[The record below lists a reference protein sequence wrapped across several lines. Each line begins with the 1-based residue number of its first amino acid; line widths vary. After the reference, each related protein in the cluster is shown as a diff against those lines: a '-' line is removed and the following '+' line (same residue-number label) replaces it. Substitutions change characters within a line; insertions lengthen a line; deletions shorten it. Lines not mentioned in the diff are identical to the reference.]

1 MRCPIR
7 ISPARMQAR
16 LVILAFLVALLLP
29 SSKLFAQQS
38 YVTRFDTYVGYA
50 FLDSPNVSLF
60 ENGLHYQF
68 GVRPKTWYSI
78 GFDYTVAM
86 GNLTLTPDLLTNTAQ
101 QSLAPLLAMAP
112 AGYQLSVST
121 HSRTQTF
128 SAGPQLAYRHF
139 SKVTL
144 FVRPDFGAMYERATP
159 HPAPGDEISILA
171 VEGLAPAGYKTSWT
185 PFGGFGG
192 GVDFLFSKHF
202 ALRAQADLVYNHLFS
217 DILRDGRLTT
227 RFSIG
232 PCFNFGRNIQK

>member
-1 MRCPIR
+1 M
-7 ISPARMQAR
+7 
-16 LVILAFLVALLLP
+16 
-29 SSKLFAQQS
+29 LFAEQS
-38 YVTRFDTYVGYA
+38 YVSRFDTYVGYT

-78 GFDYTVAM
+78 GFDYTVTM
-86 GNLTLTPDLLTNTAQ
+86 GNLTLTPNLLTDTTQ
-101 QSLAPLLAMAP
+101 QQLAPLLAAAP
-112 AGYQLSVST
+112 AGYELAVST

-128 SAGPQLAYRHF
+128 AAGPQLAYRHF

-144 FVRPDFGAMYERATP
+144 FVRPDLGAMYERATP
-159 HPAPGDEISILA
+159 HANPGDEIAALA
-171 VEGLAPAGYKTSWT
+171 VEGLAPAGYKTSWS

-192 GVDFLFSKHF
+192 GVDLLFSKHF
-202 ALRAQADLVYNHLFS
+202 ALRVQADLVYNHLFS

-232 PCFNFGRNIQK
+232 PCFNYGRNIQK